1 MMIRNAMILQAK
13 ITEKENNDFILNDL
27 KESCEEGNIETQ
39 NDSAV
44 LLYLG
49 TLCLKSPKC
58 AMILFTLMIKQ

>member
-1 MMIRNAMILQAK
+1 MKTWHLFAMILQAK

-44 LLYLG
+44 LLYSTKVLYV
-49 TLCLKSPKC
+49 
-58 AMILFTLMIKQ
+58 